1 MVKTKLQEL
10 QEKEKELEKRERVIR
25 GAEMYLDEQRSQ
37 LNGFRDIDG
46 FKGYY
51 ENIMQ
56 LKKIDRSIE
65 FCEAN
70 IKFKKDQI
78 AKNEIIEKNPNYEG
92 GFRQDWELEQDIKT
106 FKLQIEESKIQKI
119 IVEKMQEILCSDKKE
134 VKKKSVKN

>member
-51 ENIMQ
+51 ENMMQ

-134 VKKKSVKN
+134 VK